1 MYFVSTQNLW
11 KFFIS
16 AMQIERME
24 LDSRLRGND
33 KKENIKIP
41 YFLQPETKGVKK
53 IFAMKR

>member
-1 MYFVSTQNLW
+1 MPNWRKVC
-11 KFFIS
+11 IPCRE
-16 AMQIERME
+16 ERME